1 MPNEALSG
9 PISIYTTLPDEGHAR
24 RIARTL
30 VTESLAACANAFPIE
45 SVYRWKGEI
54 VEEREWGLLL
64 KTRAELYPQIEER
77 LRALHP
83 YEIPAIVAYPIA
95 RGLPAYMQWI
105 DDATHAAES

>member
-1 MPNEALSG
+1 MTNEATNEAM
-9 PISIYTTLPDEGHAR
+9 SIYTTLPDEGHAR

-30 VTESLAACANAFPIE
+30 VTESLAACANTFPIE

-54 VEEREWGLLL
+54 VEEREWALLL
-64 KTRAELYPQIEER
+64 KTRAELYPRIEER

-95 RGLPAYMQWI
+95 RGLPAYLQWI
-105 DDATHAAES
+105 DEATRAAES